1 MKNLKKLENDKF
13 AVKDVAELVDFEDF
27 EESKKSKLNVKIN
40 NGVIANKIE
49 NLTFK
54 K

>member
-1 MKNLKKLENDKF
+1 MKNLRKLENDKF
-13 AVKDVAELVDFEDF
+13 TDDDILELVDFEEV
-27 EESKKSKLNVKIN
+27 EESKKNNLNVKIN